1 MFESIWSDIKQQFSY
16 GNALTKIILVNIG
29 VFVFVNLVRIILM
42 IVDGSAPPPSYEPFI
57 HFFTISSN
65 GWHNLTHPWVFITH
79 MFLHEG
85 FWHIFWNMLLLYWFG
100 RIVGDLLGD
109 WRVLPIYLLSGLA
122 GGLTYFIVA
131 NIPTFWVFGSYALG
145 ASAAVM
151 GTLAVAGMMAPD
163 YILHLIL
170 IGPVRLKWVVLVL
183 IFLDVV
189 ALSWGSNSGGSIAH
203 LGGAAMGFFIAAQLQ
218 RGNDL
223 TRPVANWLS
232 QLDAWLKSLRS
243 GRRKPKVVFRNEK
256 KSSASRPGPARRHK
270 TEDDQARLD
279 AILDKIKEQG
289 YESLT
294 KEEKEFLFNASKK

>member
-1 MFESIWSDIKQQFSY
+1 MFESIWSDIKQQFSH

-29 VFVFVNLVRIILM
+29 VFVFVNLVRIALM
-42 IVDGSAPPPSYEPFI
+42 IVDGAAPPPSYEPFI
-57 HFFTISSN
+57 HFWAISSN

-79 MFLHEG
+79 MFLHES
-85 FWHIFWNMLLLYWFG
+85 FWHIFWNLLLLYWFA

-109 WRVLPIYLLSGLA
+109 WRVLPIYLISGLA
-122 GGLTYFIVA
+122 GGLTYFIFS

-151 GTLAVAGMMAPD
+151 GMLAVAGMTAPD

-170 IGPVRLKWVVLVL
+170 IGPVRLRWVVLVL

-203 LGGAAMGFFIAAQLQ
+203 LGGAAMGFFIASQLQ
-218 RGNDL
+218 RGRDL
-223 TRPVANWLS
+223 TRPVANWFS
-232 QLDAWLKSLRS
+232 QLNTWLKNLRMD
-243 GRRKPKVVFRNEK
+243 RRKPKVVFRNVR
-256 KSSASRPGPARRHK
+256 KSDTTRPGPSRRQP
-270 TEDDQARLD
+270 TADDQARLD

-294 KEEKEFLFNASKK
+294 KEEKQFLFNASKK